1 MKLQS
6 TDVFL
11 WILWNLQEHFLQ
23 TVSDGCFWKFEKCL
37 CSTIFSQQLKLC
49 LHLIYFYSC
58 SFAPSMAKMSSSI
71 FFSNVSL
78 NDTSCR
84 KKCIMRKL
92 SWNSEKPSSHP
103 DVLMVKDAF
112 LKISQNSSVRVLFF
126 AKGADWTTATLL
138 KRDSSTWDF
147 LWILWNSQEHLFYR
161 KPPDYCF
168 WKWPRRAYWN
178 LSFLTRHR
186 LYLNSSYIFA
196 KNSAKSHCFTL
207 SDSYLVYF

>member
-1 MKLQS
+1 MFFKIGSLKKFAKFTRKHLCWSFSMKLQS

-37 CSTIFSQQLKLC
+37 SSTIFSQQLKLC

-103 DVLMVKDAF
+103 DVSMVKDVPE
-112 LKISQNSSVRVLFF
+112 NF
-126 AKGADWTTATLL
+126 AK
-138 KRDSSTWDF
+138 F
-147 LWILWNSQEHLFYR
+147 LCQS
-161 KPPDYCF
+161 
-168 WKWPRRAYWN
+168 
-178 LSFLTRHR
+178 
-186 LYLNSSYIFA
+186 
-196 KNSAKSHCFTL
+196 
-207 SDSYLVYF
+207 LVFC